1 MAAKMSAEGEAQL
14 RGWWVGLVDGEGSME
29 TASKELSPLG
39 SSLMGV
45 AGVTEAWGRPMAVSE
60 C

>member
-14 RGWWVGLVDGEGSME
+14 RARWVGLVAGEGSTE
-29 TASKELSPLG
+29 TASKELSLLG
-39 SSLMGV
+39 SALMGV
-45 AGVTEAWGRPMAVSE
+45 AGVTEGRGRPMAVSE